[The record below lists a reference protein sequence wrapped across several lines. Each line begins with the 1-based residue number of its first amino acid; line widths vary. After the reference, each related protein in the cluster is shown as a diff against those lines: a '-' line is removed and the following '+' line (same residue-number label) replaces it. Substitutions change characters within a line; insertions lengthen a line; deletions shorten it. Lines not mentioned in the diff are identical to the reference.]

1 MSLKTG
7 VRPPHLAEEDLL
19 RWIDHQLDLEGSR
32 RVRSHLATCEGC
44 SARLE
49 ALRHRSREVSGW
61 IAEIPVQLPDPS
73 RRALA
78 LTAVERARTRR
89 RMMAPGT
96 GGALLRVAALVVLMV
111 GLTLSTGAGRS
122 WVGDR
127 VQQAVGPDPG
137 PLGAALLHVFGRE
150 PARLAAAPGG
160 GVHES
165 AAPPPAAPALAP
177 RTLSQARQAKA
188 PPRDPG
194 PPPVAFEPQGPE
206 VVLEFDNL
214 QERGMAVLTI
224 RDVPGATARI
234 TSGAAGEKLVA
245 TASGLQVRNQRR
257 SRAEYTIVVPM
268 RFRVVRVRVAKR
280 QDMVIRVRPSKQ
292 EWLWSINLED
302 TALR

>member
-7 VRPPHLAEEDLL
+7 VRPPHLADEDLL
-19 RWIDHQLDLEGSR
+19 RWIDHQMDLEGSR
-32 RVRSHLATCEGC
+32 RTRAHLSGCEGC
-44 SARLE
+44 SARLD
-49 ALRHRSREVSGW
+49 ALRTRSRDVSAW
-61 IAEIPVQLPDPS
+61 IGEIRVQLPDPS

-78 LTAVERARTRR
+78 LTALERARTRR
-89 RMMAPGT
+89 RMMAPGV

-137 PLGAALLHVFGRE
+137 PLGAALLRVLGRE
-150 PARLAAAPGG
+150 PVRLAAAPAAAADAPAPLA
-160 GVHES
+160 V
-165 AAPPPAAPALAP
+165 APAPPP
-177 RTLSQARQAKA
+177 RTQAQARQAKG
-188 PPRDPG
+188 PPREAA
-194 PPPVAFEPQGPE
+194 PPPVVFQPQGPE

-224 RDVPGATARI
+224 RNVPEATARI
-234 TSGAAGEKLVA
+234 TSNAAGEKLMA
-245 TASGLQVRNQRR
+245 TPGGLEVRNQRG
-257 SRAEYTIVVPM
+257 SRAEYTIVVPL

-280 QDMVIRVRPSKQ
+280 QDMVIRIRPGKQ
-292 EWLWSINLED
+292 EWLWTINLED